1 MFLSQSQRNSYM
13 RIIFNRPLTVLLF
26 VLTVATCKCP
36 LSTVGSAEYHWLRV
50 YVIVLTFNAVRVFS
64 VNEGLPT
71 TTRSGSA
78 RTPPLGFYNQDTS
91 YPSYKTGAGVTR
103 DPWWWSY
110 PHLRPYSV
118 TSYPYRSF
126 IPSYSYLS
134 PVKRSYVWNTR
145 PHRPYSQLTTW
156 LYSQTDVTGKT
167 MKID

>member
-1 MFLSQSQRNSYM
+1 MLLKRHLDLYTIADPFELKTRFWSWYQRALRGTGRVVDVLSQPYYY
-13 RIIFNRPLTVLLF
+13 
-26 VLTVATCKCP
+26 KP
-36 LSTVGSAEYHWLRV
+36 LSYKEVDPYFLDPYYLDGKRRW
-50 YVIVLTFNAVRVFS
+50 
-64 VNEGLPT
+64 LPT

-78 RTPPLGFYNQDTS
+78 RTPPLGYYNQDTS

-145 PHRPYSQLTTW
+145 PHRPYSW
-156 LYSQTDVTGKT
+156 RAY
-167 MKID
+167 I